1 MRRLLSALLTAPKS
15 SLISDDFELLA
26 KRDFA
31 CVSLLQCLSI
41 NQSINQSINLL
52 MSCMGGD
59 FPLAQQG
66 KLRMGFCLS
75 AYLVVGG
82 GRLLNC

>member
-1 MRRLLSALLTAPKS
+1 MCQSLTM
-15 SLISDDFELLA
+15 F
-26 KRDFA
+26 
-31 CVSLLQCLSI
+31 VNQSI
-41 NQSINQSINLL
+41 NQSVNQSINQSINLL